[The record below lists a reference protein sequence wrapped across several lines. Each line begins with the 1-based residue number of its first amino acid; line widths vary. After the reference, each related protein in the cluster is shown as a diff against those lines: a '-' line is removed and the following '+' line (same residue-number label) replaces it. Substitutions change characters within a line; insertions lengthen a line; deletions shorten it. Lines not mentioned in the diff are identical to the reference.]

1 MQLRSK
7 DNFVQWRKT
16 NSAGKQVNY
25 GLRLKGVND
34 SQRFEAIVGGV
45 IAMLETIP
53 SATPT
58 KTSAPNRAPAP
69 GKPAPHKPPTTTTT
83 TPAQVSHYTLGDSR
97 ETKKT
102 GALILFHVICLKVL
116 VVKFVQSLFIV

>member
-83 TPAQVSHYTLGDSR
+83 TPAQVSHYTLVIVGKQ
-97 ETKKT
+97 KKQVP
-102 GALILFHVICLKVL
+102 LFCFVL
-116 VVKFVQSLFIV
+116 FVLRF